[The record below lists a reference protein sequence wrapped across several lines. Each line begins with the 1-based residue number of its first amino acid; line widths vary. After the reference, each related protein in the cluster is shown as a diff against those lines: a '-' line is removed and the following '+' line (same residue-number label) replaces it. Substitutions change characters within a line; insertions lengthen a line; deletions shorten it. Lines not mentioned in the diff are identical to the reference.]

1 VLDGGKEYDFR
12 TSGITDLLGVS
23 FDRKWLFDEHDSRHA
38 ALVENALKRNVVPLD
53 GAGTA
58 MLRQFWLMLS
68 QILVREAEWPAGMPL
83 ELVAETAL
91 SNILLTLNMSCVQPS
106 TMPVPASTRQG
117 SVTQQAIRFMR
128 ARLADG
134 ISIDDVCA
142 ATHVSRRTLH
152 NHFEKS
158 LDMSPQQYL
167 KVLRLNL
174 ARSRLRDL
182 ARHGDRSYRQRNI
195 AEIAAQCGYDH
206 ASRFA
211 GDYKR
216 QFGVLPSETLR
227 ESARRGLLEA

>member
-1 VLDGGKEYDFR
+1 
-12 TSGITDLLGVS
+12 
-23 FDRKWLFDEHDSRHA
+23 
-38 ALVENALKRNVVPLD
+38 
-53 GAGTA
+53 
-58 MLRQFWLMLS
+58 
-68 QILVREAEWPAGMPL
+68 MPL

-91 SNILLTLNMSCVQPS
+91 SNILLTLNMSCAQPS
-106 TMPVPASTRQG
+106 TWPLPATSRQG

-158 LDMSPQQYL
+158 LQMSPQQYL

-174 ARSRLRDL
+174 ARTLLREM
-182 ARHGDRSYRQRNI
+182 ARHEDRSSRQRNI

-216 QFGVLPSETLR
+216 QFGILPSETVR
-227 ESARRGLLEA
+227 ESVRQE